1 MIKASKYHNRKT
13 EFAGR
18 VFDSRKEADRYQELL
33 WMQQAGLIQDL
44 ECQPRY
50 DLIVNGHKLGF
61 YRGDFRYKDVATDL
75 VILEDVKSPA
85 TRTAVYRLKKK
96 LVKALYGVEIIEV

>member
-1 MIKASKYHNRKT
+1 MIKVSKYRNRKT
-13 EFAGR
+13 LVDGIQ
-18 VFDSRKEADRYQELL
+18 FDSQKEADRYQELL
-33 WMQQAGLIQDL
+33 WMQQARLIQDL

-61 YRGDFRYKDVATDL
+61 YRGDFRYKDVATDS